1 MAAVRG
7 LWKRH
12 NTLEVED
19 IRNVTVLK
27 RQLINGNHV
36 LEASINHKFKKKI
49 QQRCWPTVLQGA
61 APALRPEPVPA
72 ERVALPDRG
81 NPL

>member
-19 IRNVTVLK
+19 VRNVTVLK

-36 LEASINHKFKKKI
+36 LEASINRKFSEAI
-49 QQRCWPTVLQGA
+49 QQSCWPTVLTGSRA
-61 APALRPEPVPA
+61 CSRS
-72 ERVALPDRG
+72 
-81 NPL
+81 